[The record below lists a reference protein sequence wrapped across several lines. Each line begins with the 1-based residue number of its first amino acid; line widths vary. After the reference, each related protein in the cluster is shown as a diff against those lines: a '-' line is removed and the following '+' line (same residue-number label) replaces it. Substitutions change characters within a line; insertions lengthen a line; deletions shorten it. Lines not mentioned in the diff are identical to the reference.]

1 MNTQNKTKQIVTIAL
16 MAALVFTTTKF
27 FSIPIPVGAGKTAL
41 HLGNVLCILSGLLFG
56 PITGGLAAGIGSMIV
71 DLTDPLWAPEFWVTF
86 IMKFAMGFVAGYI
99 MKLGKETK
107 LKTSIAGVAGALTY
121 FILYMGKTYITQH
134 FILATPMETTIAVL
148 ITKGSTSL
156 TNALIAMVASV
167 ILYYVMSPALKR
179 ANLLKGSSI

>member
-1 MNTQNKTKQIVTIAL
+1 MYNQNKTKQIVTIAL

-41 HLGNVLCILSGLLFG
+41 HLGNVMCLLSGLLFG
-56 PITGGLAAGIGSMIV
+56 PLVGGLSAGIGSMIV

-86 IMKFAMGFVAGYI
+86 IMKFAMGFIAGLI
-99 MKLGKETK
+99 MKMGAETK
-107 LKTSIAGVAGALTY
+107 IKTSIAAITGALTY
-121 FILYMGKTYITQH
+121 FILYIGKTYITQQ
-134 FILATPMETTIAVL
+134 FILATPWETTLAVL

-167 ILYYVMSPALKR
+167 ILYYVMKPALQK
-179 ANLLKGSSI
+179 ANLLKGV